1 MTEHYTTT
9 AHLDDGFPVPELTP
23 KERKQIF
30 LQEFLKYLK
39 ACALV
44 QFDQQGITYQMRY
57 GQCDAGSLTV
67 TDDAILFRDKP
78 CSFTR
83 ICPHN

>member
-1 MTEHYTTT
+1 MNEQYLAE
-9 AHLDDGFPVPELTP
+9 AHLQDDFPTPILSP

-30 LQEFLKYLK
+30 LQEFVKYLK
-39 ACALV
+39 ACAMV

-57 GQCDAGSLTV
+57 GMCDAGIFSV
-67 TDDAILFRDKP
+67 TDEAILFRDKP